1 MLEVKNLVK
10 VYSTK
15 GGVTVRALDDV
26 SVKFPETG
34 MVFLLGRSGSGKST
48 LLNVAGGLDR
58 PDSGEVIVK
67 GRSSKNFSGSDFD
80 SYRNTC
86 VGFVFQEYN
95 ILNEFT
101 IEQNISLALQ
111 LQNKKNDK
119 AAVNALLEQVDLKG
133 LGKRK
138 PNTLSGGQKQRVAIA
153 RALIK
158 EPEIIMADEPTG
170 ALDSNTGK
178 QVFDTLKKL
187 SATKLV
193 IVVSHDR
200 DFAEYYADRI
210 IELKDGKIIEDVT
223 KTYSA
228 PKNISENVQMVSDD
242 TVTIK
247 NAQNITETDVKNIVA
262 MLKKNGGEAVIT
274 AGKRDIKDVKRA
286 CKINDDGS
294 KESFAETGYV
304 DVKEYDGKK
313 TKFIKSRLP
322 ASHAFKIG
330 ASGLKTKPVRLI
342 FTILLSVVAFVMF
355 GVVSAF
361 MLYDKSY
368 SISSALQEANYP
380 AAKITSQ
387 YNVKYQYIMVD
398 LESGAETVDYSYDS
412 SMDTKFAKTDIDE
425 LNKNTVGLNFAG
437 VFGLN
442 DWDSNVPMI
451 EASSENSDYYP
462 VTNFSG
468 FTDCGEAFMT
478 KNGFTLTSG
487 KYPTANDEI
496 AVSNY
501 VDALY
506 KAKGKGSALKS
517 EISYNGKTFK
527 IVGVYNVGEIP
538 QKYDSL
544 KTESTTS
551 SSKAEK
557 EERKSLL
564 SSYKDMLES
573 GFYTVAFVADGFYDA
588 NVSKSNSY
596 SYGNG
601 ISAAYVDG
609 VRIDS
614 YEITESIN
622 ENYGYSV
629 YTDRLV
635 KNNKNSFKFYD
646 LNGNEIK
653 NIDKENLAL
662 GEKDAYAPIKNE
674 EQDMMILENLSQMFN
689 FETNKVNNAVS
700 QIIYSMS
707 QRFVYVAHIIY
718 QNAEQSKFPIDGIS
732 YVDYCNAYSSYNVNE
747 DYEDNTRYYDIIK
760 RVMAHYD
767 ELVDTSTYPM
777 PSMNYSYVNG
787 NSDNTSLAYKYY
799 NSQNYNEKENEY
811 DDGSFAQYIV
821 MAKNAI
827 EKDYASITGNEKPI
841 INYSYV
847 KACEDALFYEYLV
860 QYQQYYETPSASVMA
875 EIKTA
880 VSQDYESITGNKFTT
895 ESASNNW
902 CFKNY
907 ENLSGTFN
915 IKGYYEITGK
925 SYGGNCLIVS
935 EAFVKK
941 YSSSTEYS
949 FQTNTTK
956 YDMPSDLKY
965 SSAITLTQNT
975 QEQIAFMIEENAEK
989 DLIRNID
996 NNVYNGLSMF
1006 IGLIEEMQ
1014 TVFLIVGAVVGA
1026 LAALMLLNFISTS
1039 ISAKRKEIGILRAVG
1054 ARGSDVFKIF
1064 FAEAFIIAMIC
1075 FVLSAIGAGF
1085 VCNIINSS
1093 ISGLE
1098 MVQTAALL
1106 DYGLMNVGLIFVISM
1121 VISAIATF
1129 FPVLSAS
1136 KKPPVES
1143 IRAL

>member
-67 GRSSKNFSGSDFD
+67 GRSSKNFSAADFD

-95 ILNEFT
+95 ILNEFS

-187 SATKLV
+187 SETKLV

-210 IELKDGKIIEDVT
+210 IELKDGNIIEDVS

-228 PKNISENVQMVSDD
+228 PKQLSDNVQMVSDD

-247 NAQNITETDVKNIVA
+247 NAEKITEAEVKNIVA

-294 KESFAETGYV
+294 KESFKETG
-304 DVKEYDGKK
+304 DVETLEYDGKK

-355 GVVSAF
+355 GVVSTF
-361 MLYDKSY
+361 MLYDESY
-368 SISSALQEANYP
+368 SIASALQESNYP
-380 AAKITSQ
+380 ATKIINS
-387 YNVKYQYIMVD
+387 YSVNNQYIRVD
-398 LESGAETVDYSYDS
+398 LDENKEEVDWSGES
-412 SMDTKFAKTDIDE
+412 SMSTMFSKSDIDK
-425 LNKNTVGLNFAG
+425 LNENSLGLKFAG
-437 VFGLN
+437 VFSLTDRWSSANLPMYASATSGLASN
-442 DWDSNVPMI
+442 D
-451 EASSENSDYYP
+451 YFP
-462 VTNFSG
+462 VTDFGG
-468 FTDCGEAFMT
+468 FTDCGEAFMSA
-478 KNGFTLTSG
+478 NGFTLIDG
-487 KYPTANDEI
+487 KYPAANDEI
-496 AVSNY
+496 AVMNY

-506 KAKGKGSALKS
+506 KTKTDTALNKKITFS
-517 EISYNGKTFK
+517 INGEEKEFK

-538 QKYDSL
+538 QKYETL
-544 KTESTTS
+544 KTALDNSA
-551 SSKAEK
+551 SKSEQ
-557 EERKSLL
+557 EERRNLL
-564 SSYKDMLES
+564 SSYKDMLDS
-573 GFYTVAFVADGFYDA
+573 GFYTLAFVSDGFYDA
-588 NVSKSNSY
+588 
-596 SYGNG
+596 
-601 ISAAYVDG
+601 YV
-609 VRIDS
+609 
-614 YEITESIN
+614 N
-622 ENYGYSV
+622 ENNANNIGNNYLSTAYMSGVLIENNSSITNVDETNGTNV
-629 YTDRLV
+629 YTDRIV
-635 KNNKNSFKFYD
+635 KYNKNSFKFYD
-646 LNGNEIK
+646 LDGNELT
-653 NIDKENLAL
+653 NIDKENLGL
-662 GEKDAYAPIKNE
+662 GEKDVYVVKYDDTNE
-674 EQDMMILENLSQMFN
+674 YVNALRDLISSASRNFYDAASNLRSSVKAGKEEYSWNTPFS
-689 FETNKVNNAVS
+689 NKVEEYNNYLNSYYFDSYAREQIETLYSIKAVLDDYANIVENPTEFAANYLGDKIKTQYILGS
-700 QIIYSMS
+700 
-707 QRFVYVAHIIY
+707 
-718 QNAEQSKFPIDGIS
+718 NESKELAS
-732 YVDYCNAYSSYNVNE
+732 YCLDDKMYYGSSYSDEEKAKIKAAVNSE
-747 DYEDNTRYYDIIK
+747 DYEYFMGKPFNIGVDYDKRY
-760 RVMAHYD
+760 
-767 ELVDTSTYPM
+767 
-777 PSMNYSYVNG
+777 
-787 NSDNTSLAYKYY
+787 
-799 NSQNYNEKENEY
+799 
-811 DDGSFAQYIV
+811 
-821 MAKNAI
+821 
-827 EKDYASITGNEKPI
+827 
-841 INYSYV
+841 
-847 KACEDALFYEYLV
+847 
-860 QYQQYYETPSASVMA
+860 
-875 EIKTA
+875 
-880 VSQDYESITGNKFTT
+880 
-895 ESASNNW
+895 
-902 CFKNY
+902 FKNY
-907 ENLSGTFN
+907 LNMEGEFN
-915 IKGYYEITGK
+915 VKGYFEMVGVDYYDNSAVVLSDTFFLKYARYHE
-925 SYGGNCLIVS
+925 YGINTS
-935 EAFVKK
+935 
-941 YSSSTEYS
+941 
-949 FQTNTTK
+949 TTK
-956 YDMPSDLKY
+956 YNMPSDLKY
-965 SSAITLTQNT
+965 VSAVTLTDNSQD
-975 QEQIAFMIEENAEK
+975 QIAFMLAGEPEN
-989 DLIRNID
+989 DIVRDID
-996 NNVYNGLSMF
+996 NNVYNGLQMFVGMINSMQ
-1006 IGLIEEMQ
+1006 L
-1014 TVFLIVGAVVGA
+1014 VFLIIGGVVGVF
-1026 LAALMLLNFISTS
+1026 AALMLLNFISTS

-1075 FVLSAIGAGF
+1075 FVLSVVGAG
-1085 VCNIINSS
+1085 VACGIINKSVT
-1093 ISGLE
+1093 GLE
-1098 MVQTAALL
+1098 LIPTAKLL
-1106 DYGLMNVGLIFVISM
+1106 DFGLINVGLILAISLFV
-1121 VISAIATF
+1121 SAIATF